1 MRQFYKLVLS
11 TIAAMLVGYGA
22 FAQCPPFD
30 ITVGATEVSGSDFVC
45 DGTNVTVQWNDVPG
59 ATGYR
64 LRVGNNA
71 SYDNLDVSYVVD
83 GGGAGPFQSTFSVP
97 AATNGTFYTYTVDY
111 SMDAGFSLGTAAGAS
126 YTDCAANAETFKV
139 SLDPSQ
145 PVSATVAAADEDSGT
160 PETVCANE
168 DFDVELTE
176 GTNGAGDLGEYAYR
190 INGGAWVL
198 AGSSATI
205 SFTASSGFGSGEGTN
220 DFTVGANL
228 IEFAATDQVCG
239 VNDPIAVDIDLN
251 ITIRDI
257 ADFTTVNFD
266 ADNGNGPLGGAVNA
280 VAEGDIVCFDGSTS
294 PYDQFDLSFVGR
306 FAGAGLAASSLNWST
321 DSGATVAG
329 FTGVGFNSG
338 DAFDIDGQN
347 LDYAFWLHD
356 TPNNDLCIA
365 IHDTFFVSTTNNPD
379 LGANFLGLAAGGQGS
394 PVAIDATNPIVNIC
408 TGEDGY
414 VDISGLTL
422 ADIQDVD
429 VTEFSVYDITAAG
442 RIVAPVSA
450 ATVIANSNRIDIP
463 TGVIVD
469 GNSLEVRVHDC
480 NGNAVGTY
488 VADSEEWSFSINT
501 PSAAGTTSEFT
512 ITREDNTTNVANT
525 DQVCSNELL
534 DLDVIIG
541 DGTLGTNG
549 VLKIWKT
556 TDGGTSYTMVAM
568 GASPLNVVDHAHG
581 TVAATYVAAIVSDCD
596 SVPVA
601 LDESITVNV
610 YTASGNLTSFGIA
623 EASLADN
630 LACTSESITLQATP
644 STLGDDS
651 PVVEFF
657 TSVDNDP
664 LTLGDNMSLGNGA
677 FNVGTSAYEL
687 NIMFGN
693 SPVYYFAVLDSE
705 CNNSTSPVSNQISNH
720 SASVD
725 PTDLDISATGFGM
738 DDLDADDNNDVDFV
752 DAICA
757 GSTVWFDLTDGTL
770 SDDGSSYY
778 WEVDT
783 GNGWEGLDTNMTGQ
797 VSLVINDDLAQVRVR
812 IDGGDCGI
820 VGAYLTSTINVLD
833 ATSAPTHVSFE
844 EFDGIS
850 TVVIPANTAMC
861 DNSLRFNYNVASYTA
876 EDAPM
881 IEIYNI
887 TDATTEVGPVAIS
900 MAGAGSI
907 DLPYGNWTLSA
918 MDTYELRFSTSC
930 VAATSVTGSQFII
943 QDEKASSV
951 NAVALADTST
961 TMPVADGD
969 FVCEDNGVMVSLVN
983 SGTRG
988 DASNFG
994 PTPTEFVFEMSV
1006 DGGVWN
1012 EVARGNGAND
1022 SIYTVDVDAVILAN
1036 GGFGNVDDIAVRS
1049 YIDGGCDPTGNT
1061 ATFTINIFNATAG
1074 FTTISLNNDN
1084 YCADEAADLLVD
1096 LVANGATVS
1105 ADNFTRI
1112 VWYSMDDQGL
1122 PVKKLKETTLTNAAA
1137 ITDGSRIRFNTDA
1150 LPLLASNDAPDT
1162 TTTIGVRIESCDTS
1176 AFEVRTITVKDLPQ
1190 NQSAAGAPA
1199 VVSASPNAVC
1209 AGSSSTLN
1217 IINYII
1223 GANGQVTWYDD
1234 MVGTTLLGTGPS
1246 YTAANITSD
1255 TTFYVRIEA
1264 DCDTTPMLSVN
1275 VNLSTVDPTD
1285 VTDLDVPAFMCEGDN
1300 IVVTASGS
1308 TGDGSYIW
1316 EVSFDGVVYSSISD
1330 GTPGDNM
1337 LSYSANNLTYT
1348 NGVANVTLRA
1358 SRTNGCITTTP
1369 YGETFEVRQKPDDL
1383 TSINPTATEA
1393 CVNGA
1398 AIDIVVAGGA
1408 AGFDGAIE
1416 WTIEKTGGLDSVVTA
1431 WAGMDEVSFDW
1442 AMFDGSGEYTISA
1455 YYVSGSCGSFMGM
1468 PVSTVI
1474 NVYELPTNDYPNGGD
1489 TSVCAN
1495 SVLDLTVLSSYTAMN
1510 QSFSFSGP
1518 GVTNNEYDAAAGSF
1532 ANSAVGGV
1540 ESLSYMV
1547 TENGCSQTFT
1557 VDVVVYGIPTIT
1569 SATTTAASCN
1579 TADGTVKITG
1589 ISGGTAPFEFE
1600 ADGGMYG
1607 WGADSTITG
1616 LAGGSHIITA
1626 MDDNGCI
1633 SADYSITIESS
1644 TGFSVTG
1651 TVENEISCNGEEDG
1665 EFSIEVAGGLL
1676 PYDYTVTKDGQPF
1689 TSANDLTATD
1699 YTFSDL
1705 GPGVYVATFMDD
1717 AGCTQSFTH
1726 TFDDPGLIGL
1736 TVNDPQ
1742 DVLCNGEA
1750 TGSLGGLVATSSN
1763 GGPFEYSLNGGT
1775 FTSNNEFDNLVA
1787 GDYTITVK
1795 DGNGCERS
1803 FLFPISEPAAL
1814 TIDTNVVAF
1823 DAQGYDVEL
1832 EAAGGV
1838 TPYTYSKGGAF
1849 QTSNLFEDLD
1859 PGNYTFTVKDDNGCE
1874 TEIAVFLAPVG
1885 IKENT
1890 GVFAQSTS
1898 HPNPFSNE
1906 FTISGVPSD
1915 VEIALFDIYGKRVDF
1930 VSVIKNGK
1938 VTITA
1943 SNLASGVYFATVRK
1957 GADVAT
1963 FRMVKN

>member
-1 MRQFYKLVLS
+1 MRKFYTVVLTTVFMTLLSIAGYSQCANTLVISDEVPPCPNQNITFSWAEQSPTAQYRLLIG
-11 TIAAMLVGYGA
+11 TNPGGNEEAVIGIAA
-22 FAQCPPFD
+22 
-30 ITVGATEVSGSDFVC
+30 I
-45 DGTNVTVQWNDVPG
+45 GTNETYTTTAPFAEGSTLYATVQY
-59 ATGYR
+59 TT
-64 LRVGNNA
+64 
-71 SYDNLDVSYVVD
+71 D
-83 GGGAGPFQSTFSVP
+83 GGS
-97 AATNGTFYTYTVDY
+97 
-111 SMDAGFSLGTAAGAS
+111 S
-126 YTDCAANAETFKV
+126 YTSCDTLEFNVRVLPT
-139 SLDPSQ
+139 DPT
-145 PVSATVAAADEDSGT
+145 SASVTAGIDNSD
-160 PETVCANE
+160 PNTVCANG
-168 DFDVELTE
+168 DFTVGIVGGST
-176 GTNGAGDLGEYAYR
+176 GTNGAFYYKISDGAIATTGWVSVGTNTSFDLTATSALFSAGANNIAVASADPVCGANWPIEDSVSFTLTVRDIYDITQLSASVQGVIASGDTVCYDGSNTETFDVTYTDVLSTGNNATPNVNTNGGGFVAGAPGASPLTVATITTDNTSYAIYLDDPAYCVDQKDTVYAYTYDNATAAPAATEVEYSFDNGATWTAYTAPVAACAGVDVMLR
-190 INGGAWVL
+190 INTTTDGDAGNNPDTQFEFEFDAADAGVSYETSSGAIAIGAGGMKTYTLPTLVAGNSSQARVNYIDNCTVVTFNGSDLIFNVESPPSVGDAAFTINGGAL
-198 AGSSATI
+198 
-205 SFTASSGFGSGEGTN
+205 
-220 DFTVGANL
+220 
-228 IEFAATDQVCG
+228 TDGDNIC
-239 VNDPIAVDIDLN
+239 PTESIDLD
-251 ITIRDI
+251 ITQ
-257 ADFTTVNFD
+257 T
-266 ADNGNGPLGGAVNA
+266 
-280 VAEGDIVCFDGSTS
+280 
-294 PYDQFDLSFVGR
+294 
-306 FAGAGLAASSLNWST
+306 
-321 DSGATVAG
+321 
-329 FTGVGFNSG
+329 
-338 DAFDIDGQN
+338 
-347 LDYAFWLHD
+347 
-356 TPNNDLCIA
+356 
-365 IHDTFFVSTTNNPD
+365 TTN
-379 LGANFLGLAAGGQGS
+379 F
-394 PVAIDATNPIVNIC
+394 AT
-408 TGEDGY
+408 
-414 VDISGLTL
+414 S
-422 ADIQDVD
+422 
-429 VTEFSVYDITAAG
+429 
-442 RIVAPVSA
+442 
-450 ATVIANSNRIDIP
+450 
-463 TGVIVD
+463 
-469 GNSLEVRVHDC
+469 
-480 NGNAVGTY
+480 
-488 VADSEEWSFSINT
+488 
-501 PSAAGTTSEFT
+501 
-512 ITREDNTTNVANT
+512 
-525 DQVCSNELL
+525 
-534 DLDVIIG
+534 
-541 DGTLGTNG
+541 G
-549 VLKIWKT
+549 VLKIWENQ
-556 TDGGTSYTMVAM
+556 GGTLTLLGSN
-568 GASPLNVVDHAHG
+568 GAGNVDVNTHNPAGPATFIAALVSNCPGDSTVIG
-581 TVAATYVAAIVSDCD
+581 TISIGEYNPSGNID
-596 SVPVA
+596 SVR
-601 LDESITVNV
+601 
-610 YTASGNLTSFGIA
+610 IA
-623 EASLADN
+623 EASVADDN
-630 LACTSESITLQATP
+630 IACMNEAITLQAYP
-644 STLGDDS
+644 SSIGDDFPITVTFYS
-651 PVVEFF
+651 SADAILDGGDVSLG
-657 TSVDNDP
+657 TG
-664 LTLGDNMSLGNGA
+664 TLNLGNGSYDLA
-677 FNVGTSAYEL
+677 TTHVNGT
-687 NIMFGN
+687 
-693 SPVYYFAVLDSE
+693 VYYIAELVST
-705 CNNSTSPVSNQISNH
+705 CNPGSDDASPQISTH
-720 SASVD
+720 TAAVD
-725 PTDLDISATGFGM
+725 PTDLDISATAFGM
-738 DDLDADDNNDVDFV
+738 DDLDADDNNNVDFV

-770 SDDGSSYY
+770 SDDGASYY

-812 IDGGDCGI
+812 IDGGDCGYT
-820 VGAYLTSTINVLD
+820 GAYLTSTIEVLD

-844 EFDGIS
+844 EFDGVS

-881 IEIYNI
+881 IEIYNV

-930 VAATSVTGSQFII
+930 VAATSVTGSQFVI

-1096 LVANGATVS
+1096 LVANGATVA

-1416 WTIEKTGGLDSVVTA
+1416 WTIEKAGGLDSVVTA
-1431 WAGMDEVSFDW
+1431 WAGMDNVSFDW

-1468 PVSTVI
+1468 PVSAVI

-1495 SVLDLTVLSSYTAMN
+1495 SVLDLSVLSSYTAMN
-1510 QSFSFSGP
+1510 QSFTFSGP

-1532 ANSAVGGV
+1532 ANSAAGGV

-1557 VDVVVYGIPTIT
+1557 VDVVVFGVPTIT

-1589 ISGGTAPFEFE
+1589 VSGGTAPFEFE

-1717 AGCTQSFTH
+1717 AGCTQSFTY

-1736 TVNDPQ
+1736 TVDDPQ
-1742 DVLCNGEA
+1742 DVLCNGDA

-1763 GGPFEYSLNGGT
+1763 GGPFEYSLNGGA
-1775 FTSNNEFDNLVA
+1775 FTSNNNFDNLVA

-1832 EAAGGV
+1832 EAEGGV

-1874 TEIAVFLAPVG
+1874 TEIDVFLAPVG

-1938 VTITA
+1938 ATITA